1 MEKCFQFKHL
11 THIVNI
17 PLVFV
22 CRDYSRKSHLFRGD
36 YDFSRQFWRRKRNE
50 ESLNQKKETVIE
62 YLAFIS
68 VKHSVYLAELFQ
80 AMVSAREQ
88 GKTICHDL
96 TIEYRG
102 SVKDEAIFLITK
114 DGSVVAQFRVT
125 EEFLLRKGICF
136 ENWMDTDKIRKQMSK
151 QENPTHSTLIQNLR
165 YGMKKINLEAQVLET
180 QEPQTVYTQYGNSA
194 KITNAW
200 IADETGKVK
209 LCLWNEQANS
219 VTVGDNIQIKNAS
232 VASFKGERQL
242 RIGKKGTLR
251 PAGDI
256 VAS

>member
-1 MEKCFQFKHL
+1 
-11 THIVNI
+11 
-17 PLVFV
+17 
-22 CRDYSRKSHLFRGD
+22 
-36 YDFSRQFWRRKRNE
+36 
-50 ESLNQKKETVIE
+50 LNQKKETVIE
-62 YLAFIS
+62 YLAFMS

-80 AMVSAREQ
+80 AMVSARDQ

-96 TIEYRG
+96 AIEYRG

-114 DGSVVAQFRVT
+114 DSSVVAQFRVT

-165 YGMKKINLEAQVLET
+165 YGMKKINVEAEVLET

-194 KITNAW
+194 RITNAW

-219 VTVGDNIQIKNAS
+219 VTVGDTIQIKNAS

-242 RIGKKGTLR
+242 RLGKNGTVSVLQSR
-251 PAGDI
+251 
-256 VAS
+256 VAKISQHPEAIAKTTINA